1 MRRLAEWALI
11 ALTIITITAVWGL
24 VWHYFGWYGIITLA
38 VIAIGLSIYTTI

>member
-1 MRRLAEWALI
+1 MKRFLEFALI